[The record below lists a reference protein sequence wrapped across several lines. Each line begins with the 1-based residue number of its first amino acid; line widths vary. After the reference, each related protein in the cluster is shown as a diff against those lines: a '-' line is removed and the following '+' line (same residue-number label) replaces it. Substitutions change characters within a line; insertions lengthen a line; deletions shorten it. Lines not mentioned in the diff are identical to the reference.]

1 MQFKQ
6 HLEKQFNINMIN
18 AHDNLAKKSFSLL
31 NDRFFIVVEVINF
44 KNVAP
49 LFYQQ
54 LNVLYQTLS

>member
-1 MQFKQ
+1 
-6 HLEKQFNINMIN
+6 MIN

-31 NDRFFIVVEVINF
+31 NDRFFVVVEVINF